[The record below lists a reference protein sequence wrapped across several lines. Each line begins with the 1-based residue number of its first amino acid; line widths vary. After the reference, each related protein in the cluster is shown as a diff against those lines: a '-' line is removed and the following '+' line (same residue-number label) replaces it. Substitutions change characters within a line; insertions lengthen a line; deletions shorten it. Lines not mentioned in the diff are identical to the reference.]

1 MSNVSDLSLNQ
12 LKRAVQIKE
21 QIEKL
26 QSELSSVFGS
36 NGSQQKTKP
45 SSGMSEATKAK
56 LRAAS
61 KARWAKINAD
71 KKTTAPA
78 AASKATSTRKPMSAA
93 AKARLSALMK
103 ARWAAKN
110 KGANKQSAKAAP
122 AKAAA
127 PKKPTIS
134 AAGKA
139 RLSALAKARWAKIK
153 ASGKKS
159 F

>member
-1 MSNVSDLSLNQ
+1 MSNTTTLSLAQ

-26 QSELSSVFGS
+26 QAELASALGSTASS
-36 NGSQQKTKP
+36 QKSRP

-61 KARWAKINAD
+61 KARWAKIKSGNRP
-71 KKTTAPA
+71 T
-78 AASKATSTRKPMSAA
+78 TSTPKSNAPVRKPMSAA

-110 KGANKQSAKAAP
+110 KGGGKPASAKQ
-122 AKAAA
+122 AA
-127 PKKPTIS
+127 PKKKPVIS

-139 RLSALAKARWAKIK
+139 KLSALAKARWAKIK
-153 ASGKKS
+153 AAGKKG